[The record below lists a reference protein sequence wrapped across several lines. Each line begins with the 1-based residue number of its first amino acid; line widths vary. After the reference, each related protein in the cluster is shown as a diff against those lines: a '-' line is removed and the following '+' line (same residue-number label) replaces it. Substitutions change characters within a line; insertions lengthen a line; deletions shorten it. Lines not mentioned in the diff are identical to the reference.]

1 LRSIAEWLEDTLAEE
16 PRAQTPAEKT
26 KDHIIQWGCG
36 FGAGFAM
43 PALIN
48 WLHWHPVWVFLLI
61 VAPAAIAVHYA
72 IGRMAKWWVYALTLT
87 ASTIL
92 LALLPW

>member
-1 LRSIAEWLEDTLAEE
+1 
-16 PRAQTPAEKT
+16 
-26 KDHIIQWGCG
+26 
-36 FGAGFAM
+36 M

-48 WLHWHPVWVFLLI
+48 WFHWHPVWVFLLI
-61 VAPAAIAVHYA
+61 IAPAAIAVHYA